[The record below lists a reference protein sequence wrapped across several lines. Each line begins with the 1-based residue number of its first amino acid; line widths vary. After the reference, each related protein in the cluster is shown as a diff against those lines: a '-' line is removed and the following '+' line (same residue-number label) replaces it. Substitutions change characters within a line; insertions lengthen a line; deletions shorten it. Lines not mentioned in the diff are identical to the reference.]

1 MRIGWNGSGRRRRA
15 RDRMKQNISDVF
27 KRIYESYVEKNIR
40 QNFPLNEFTNPV
52 YYMLGFPRNFF
63 RAALPIIIARMFN
76 ERIIKFLPIST
87 SSEIIYAIS
96 LVQDDI
102 IDNDKKR
109 NNKFTAWKK
118 FGLSHCIAS
127 IDYSYYH
134 VIKIINQLKDCNINK
149 ERLKLIYRNYL
160 ESHKVLNESFILE
173 ERNKFNFDISLENLL
188 KIYEYKTI
196 TGTNALFCSALIAK
210 GLSINDCEKFKR
222 YAIFVA
228 YAGQIK
234 NDILDYFPLKGYEE
248 YRKLSDFKK
257 GYINYPI
264 IKFFR
269 ECSIS
274 DKKILMNKF
283 GKTPEKVVD
292 LLNKYDISK
301 ECMNDCSM
309 FINKALEQISDF
321 ENSKEKNIFEDW
333 ANSNKK
339 FGRINWP

>member
-1 MRIGWNGSGRRRRA
+1 MR
-15 RDRMKQNISDVF
+15 QNVSDIF
-27 KRIYESYVEKNIR
+27 KSIHESYVEKNIN
-40 QNFPLNEFTNPV
+40 QKFPLNEFTSPI

-76 ERIIKFLPIST
+76 EKIKKFLPISS

-102 IDNDKKR
+102 IDNDEKR

-127 IDYSYYH
+127 IDYSYYY
-134 VIKIINQLKDCNINK
+134 VIKIIDQLKDYNINK
-149 ERLKLIYRNYL
+149 ERLKFVYKNYL
-160 ESHKVLNESFILE
+160 EAHKVLNESFILE
-173 ERNKFNFDISLENLL
+173 EQNKLNFDISLESLL

-196 TGTNALFCSALIAK
+196 TGTNALFCSALITK
-210 GLSINDCEKFKR
+210 DLSLNDCKRFEK

-248 YRKLSDFKK
+248 YRKLSDFKE

-264 IKFFR
+264 IKFLKK
-269 ECSIS
+269 CSIS
-274 DKKILMNKF
+274 DKKILVNNF
-283 GKTPEKVVD
+283 GKNPEKVVD
-292 LLNKYDISK
+292 LLNKYDIAK
-301 ECMNDCSM
+301 ECMHDCSM
-309 FINKALEQISDF
+309 FISNALEQISDF
-321 ENSKEKNIFEDW
+321 NSSKEKNIFEEW

-339 FGRINWP
+339 FSRIKWP